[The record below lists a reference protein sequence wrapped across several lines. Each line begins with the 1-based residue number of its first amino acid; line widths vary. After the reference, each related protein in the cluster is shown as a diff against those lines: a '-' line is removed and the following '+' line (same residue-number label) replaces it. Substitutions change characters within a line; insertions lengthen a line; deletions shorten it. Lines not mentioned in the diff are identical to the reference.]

1 MHEITAA
8 ETWPV
13 AEGSTGRRHPQTTH
27 WRLKMKKRVLTL
39 IVAAMAMGLSLDS
52 VQARPKFVD
61 VFKETYPNVADAAT
75 AKCGI
80 CHAGTDKKM
89 RNDYGA
95 AVGGAIGEKN
105 EKDLAKVK
113 AALEKVAKENPKW
126 DEALKAGKLPK

>member
-1 MHEITAA
+1 
-8 ETWPV
+8 
-13 AEGSTGRRHPQTTH
+13 
-27 WRLKMKKRVLTL
+27 MKKRVLTL
-39 IVAAMAMGLSLDS
+39 VVGAMALCLSIDS
-52 VQARPKFVD
+52 AQARPKFVD
-61 VFKETYPNVADAAT
+61 VFKETYPSVTAAAT

-89 RNDYGA
+89 RNDYGK

-126 DEALKAGKLPK
+126 DEALKAGKLPVE